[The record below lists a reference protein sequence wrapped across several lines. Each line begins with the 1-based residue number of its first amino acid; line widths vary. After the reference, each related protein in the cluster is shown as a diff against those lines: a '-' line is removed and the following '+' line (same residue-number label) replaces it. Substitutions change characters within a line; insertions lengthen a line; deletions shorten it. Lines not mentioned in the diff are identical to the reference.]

1 MEKKSVFKGYFYG
14 CISAISYGMIP
25 LFTLPL
31 MQEGM
36 TYPSIL
42 FYRYVFGFLSL
53 LALMLLK
60 RDSFKL
66 YWREVP
72 VLLVMAVLFAL
83 SSIYLFKSYTYMAA
97 GIASTILFMYP
108 IFVAVI
114 MSLFYKEKINWVT
127 VVSILLAFVG
137 ISMLYKGDG
146 EETLSLMGI
155 ACVVFSAL
163 AYAIYIVGIEKS
175 RLKVLNSVRLTFYV
189 VLIGTLMFWAQV
201 DFGSSLQP
209 LPDWGYLANVL
220 FLGIFPTTVSLVTLV
235 LSAHH
240 IGSTAAAIL
249 GALEPVTAVFFGV
262 LVFHEPFTLNLMM
275 GMLLVI
281 SAVLLIVW
289 KKKQ

>member
-72 VLLVMAVLFAL
+72 VLLVMAILFAL

-114 MSLFYKEKINWVT
+114 MSLFYKEKINSLISEQTDKGLCNIRIFKSTNRVDYCFIIKLDFFFYL
-127 VVSILLAFVG
+127 IL
-137 ISMLYKGDG
+137 
-146 EETLSLMGI
+146 
-155 ACVVFSAL
+155 
-163 AYAIYIVGIEKS
+163 
-175 RLKVLNSVRLTFYV
+175 
-189 VLIGTLMFWAQV
+189 
-201 DFGSSLQP
+201 
-209 LPDWGYLANVL
+209 
-220 FLGIFPTTVSLVTLV
+220 
-235 LSAHH
+235 
-240 IGSTAAAIL
+240 
-249 GALEPVTAVFFGV
+249 
-262 LVFHEPFTLNLMM
+262 
-275 GMLLVI
+275 
-281 SAVLLIVW
+281 
-289 KKKQ
+289 